1 MSRDNRQ
8 LCFPRS
14 CSIRLYPSCIVVLL
28 CGQMLACAGGE
39 ALKSEASSI
48 TVELNRAQNPAY
60 RCEEKAL
67 AHARASLA
75 FLEVELSQGDYFT
88 AKKHLEEA
96 EGNARLAI
104 SAADR
109 RECMD
114 DTDKD
119 GIPDPF
125 DQCKEDPED
134 FDNYQDQDGCPEDQ
148 DTDGDSILDSKDAC
162 PTQPEDFD
170 GIDDEDGCPERDQDQ
185 DGDGILDLQDQC
197 PRQPEDKDGFE
208 DLDGCP
214 DLDNDKDGVLDNVDV
229 CPLQPEDRD
238 LFEDEDGCPDPDNDQ
253 DRIMDEVDQCP
264 RDPEDYD
271 GDEDEDGCPDLYK
284 RIVVR
289 DDRIELKQTIYF
301 ATAEDR
307 ILEKSY
313 ELLDEVAQAL
323 VDRPQINVSIEG
335 HTDNQ
340 GSDSYNQDLSE
351 RRAASVRRYLIA
363 QGVESERLSS
373 RGFGESKPIDE
384 NRTAEGRA
392 ANRRVE
398 FLIVKE

>member
-1 MSRDNRQ
+1 MKVS
-8 LCFPRS
+8 S
-14 CSIRLYPSCIVVLL
+14 SYTALL
-28 CGQMLACAGGE
+28 MIALAGLIAPLGLSGCAGGD
-39 ALKSEASSI
+39 ALKSRASSI
-48 TVELNRAQNPAY
+48 TLELNRTQNPAY

-67 AHARASLA
+67 AFARANLA
-75 FLEVELSQGDYFT
+75 FLQIELSQGDYFT
-88 AKKHLEEA
+88 AKKHLTVAEE
-96 EGNARLAI
+96 NARVAI
-104 SAADR
+104 ASAER

-119 GIPDPF
+119 GIPDPM
-125 DQCKEDPED
+125 DSCKEDPED
-134 FDNYQDQDGCPEDQ
+134 FDNYQDEDGCPEDQ
-148 DTDGDSILDSKDAC
+148 DTDGDGILDSKDAC

-170 GIDDEDGCPERDQDQ
+170 NIDDEDGCPERDQDQ
-185 DGDGILDLQDQC
+185 DGDGILDIQDQC

-208 DLDGCP
+208 DIDGCP
-214 DLDNDKDGVLDNVDV
+214 DLDNDKDGILDTADV

-264 RDPEDYD
+264 LDPEDYD

-284 RIVVR
+284 RIVIR
-289 DDRIELKQTIYF
+289 DDRIELKQMIYF

-307 ILEKSY
+307 ILEKSFD
-313 ELLDEVAQAL
+313 LLDEVAQAL
-323 VDRPQINVSIEG
+323 IDTPKIRVSIEG

-340 GSDSYNQDLSE
+340 GSEKYNEDLSE
-351 RRAASVRRYLIA
+351 RRAGSVRRYLIA
-363 QGVESERLSS
+363 QGVEADRMKSH
-373 RGFGESKPIDE
+373 GFGEANPIDD

-398 FLIVKE
+398 FLIIKD

>member
-1 MSRDNRQ
+1 MTASNHNQSPKLAILLVITILMS
-8 LCFPRS
+8 LS
-14 CSIRLYPSCIVVLL
+14 
-28 CGQMLACAGGE
+28 ACAGGD
-39 ALKSEASSI
+39 ALKSRASSI
-48 TVELNRAQNPAY
+48 SLELDRAQNPAY

-67 AHARASLA
+67 AYARAHLE
-75 FLEVELSQGDYFT
+75 FLKLELIQGDYFT
-88 AKKHLEEA
+88 AKDH
-96 EGNARLAI
+96 LAI
-104 SAADR
+104 AEDNSRVAIAAADR

-119 GIPDPF
+119 GIPDPM
-125 DQCKEDPED
+125 DQCKEEPED
-134 FDNYQDQDGCPEDQ
+134 FDNYQDEDGCPEDQ
-148 DTDGDSILDSKDAC
+148 DTDGDGILDSKDAC

-170 GIDDEDGCPERDQDQ
+170 NIDDEDGCPERDQDQ

-208 DLDGCP
+208 DIDGCP
-214 DLDNDKDGVLDNVDV
+214 DLDNDKDGILDTSDV
-229 CPLQPEDRD
+229 CPLQAEDRD
-238 LFEDEDGCPDPDNDQ
+238 VFEDEDGCPDPDNDQ

-264 RDPEDYD
+264 LDPEDYD

-284 RIVVR
+284 RIIVR

-307 ILEKSY
+307 ILEKSFD
-313 ELLDEVAQAL
+313 LLDEVAQAL
-323 VDRPQINVSIEG
+323 VDNSKIKVSIEG

-340 GSDSYNQDLSE
+340 GSEKYNQGLSE
-351 RRAASVRRYLIA
+351 QRAASVKRYLIA
-363 QGVESERLSS
+363 QGVENGRLRSK
-373 RGFGESKPIDE
+373 GFGESNPIDD

-398 FLIVKE
+398 FLIVKD

>member
-1 MSRDNRQ
+1 MRDI
-8 LCFPRS
+8 F
-14 CSIRLYPSCIVVLL
+14 SCITFKQIYFIVCIVGLFS
-28 CGQMLACAGGE
+28 ACAGGD
-39 ALKSEASSI
+39 ALRSKASSI
-48 TVELNRAQNPAY
+48 TLELNRTQNPAY
-60 RCEEKAL
+60 RCEENAL
-67 AHARASLA
+67 AQARANLA
-75 FLEVELSQGDYFT
+75 FLQIELSQGDYFT
-88 AKKHLEEA
+88 AKKHLITAEE
-96 EGNARLAI
+96 NARIAI
-104 SAADR
+104 AAADR

-119 GIPDPF
+119 GIPDPL
-125 DQCKEDPED
+125 DSCKEDPED
-134 FDNYQDQDGCPEDQ
+134 FDNYQDEDGCPEDQ

-170 GIDDEDGCPERDQDQ
+170 NIDDEDGCPERDQDQ
-185 DGDGILDLQDQC
+185 DGDGILDIQDQC

-208 DLDGCP
+208 DIDGCP
-214 DLDNDKDGVLDNVDV
+214 DLDNDKDGILDTNDV

-264 RDPEDYD
+264 LDPEDYD
-271 GDEDEDGCPDLYK
+271 GDADEDGCPDLYK
-284 RIVVR
+284 RIIVR

-307 ILEKSY
+307 ILEKSFG
-313 ELLDEVAQAL
+313 LLDEVAQAL
-323 VDRPQINVSIEG
+323 IDKSEIRVSIEG
-335 HTDNQ
+335 HTDQQ
-340 GSDSYNQDLSE
+340 GSEKYNQDLSE

-363 QGVESERLSS
+363 QGVEPERMTS
-373 RGFGESKPIDE
+373 RGFGESSPIDD

-398 FLIVKE
+398 FLIIKD